1 MGDLRAS
8 SADATLPLALWVVP
22 VGDLGGVARH
32 VLDASSQGIPGW
44 RIVVLAPKGP
54 FIEACEEAGIAVVA
68 GTIGPE
74 HGLRTSVRCLREFT
88 ERLRPTVIHSHLA
101 HADITAAVAYPFR
114 RGPLLVS
121 TEHGISGDRSLYQ
134 RPGLHSQVM
143 ELAHRVRL
151 HAFDG
156 VIAVSGSTADQI
168 RHRWHPPSRLPLKV
182 LPNGID
188 RQAITTTP
196 RISGFRIST
205 ISRLSHEKR
214 LDTALTA
221 FAELVRIEPSAQ
233 LTIAGDGP
241 DRDDLVRRC
250 TQLGLGGKVAFPGYM
265 NAQDLLRRTDVLVQ
279 LSAWENCS
287 YTILD
292 AVNAGV
298 GVVATPVGGNP
309 EFLPAECLTG
319 SEDPIAIASL
329 IVDQARSIERRP
341 NLPED
346 WPSVPD
352 MTTAIA
358 GCYREFRR

>member
-1 MGDLRAS
+1 
-8 SADATLPLALWVVP
+8 
-22 VGDLGGVARH
+22 
-32 VLDASSQGIPGW
+32 
-44 RIVVLAPKGP
+44 
-54 FIEACEEAGIAVVA
+54 
-68 GTIGPE
+68 
-74 HGLRTSVRCLREFT
+74 
-88 ERLRPTVIHSHLA
+88 
-101 HADITAAVAYPFR
+101 
-114 RGPLLVS
+114 
-121 TEHGISGDRSLYQ
+121 
-134 RPGLHSQVM
+134 
-143 ELAHRVRL
+143 
-151 HAFDG
+151 
-156 VIAVSGSTADQI
+156 
-168 RHRWHPPSRLPLKV
+168 
-182 LPNGID
+182 
-188 RQAITTTP
+188 
-196 RISGFRIST
+196 
-205 ISRLSHEKR
+205 
-214 LDTALTA
+214 
-221 FAELVRIEPSAQ
+221 
-233 LTIAGDGP
+233 
-241 DRDDLVRRC
+241 
-250 TQLGLGGKVAFPGYM
+250 M